1 MTILRRMDGV
11 QFALQPY
18 RTTLNTH
25 HVTPLKTEI
34 AQLAQ
39 AHGGFVRLF
48 NKYNDQLVGVFSAD
62 PGFLLGENVWHHF
75 ECPEYLVYCEELVGK
90 NQALLVV
97 VNSGIVILDSVFELV
112 DITDVL
118 TPLVSEGAK
127 YTVYTYGNVPITSDN
142 STNAFRFTEKNLALF
157 NHLTEPLFTSL
168 HVSDQFQLLPL
179 SLALDEHRLNKSYTL
194 EIIIIVLLII
204 VAFSSWLLMS
214 YLQ

>member
-1 MTILRRMDGV
+1 MDGV
-11 QFALQPY
+11 QFVLQPY
-18 RTTLNTH
+18 RTTLNAH
-25 HVTPLKTEI
+25 HATPLKTEI

-48 NKYNDQLVGVFSAD
+48 NKSDNQLIGVFSAD
-62 PGFLLGENVWHHF
+62 PGFLLGENVWLHF
-75 ECPEYLVYCEELVGK
+75 ECPEYLVYAEELEGK

-118 TPLVSEGAK
+118 TPLLSEGAK
-127 YTVYTYGNVPITSDN
+127 YTVYTYGNVQITSDN
-142 STNAFRFTEKNLALF
+142 NTDVFGFTEKNLALF
-157 NHLTEPLFTSL
+157 KQLDEPLFTSL
-168 HVSDQFQLLPL
+168 HVTNQFQLLPL

-194 EIIIIVLLII
+194 EIIIFVLLII